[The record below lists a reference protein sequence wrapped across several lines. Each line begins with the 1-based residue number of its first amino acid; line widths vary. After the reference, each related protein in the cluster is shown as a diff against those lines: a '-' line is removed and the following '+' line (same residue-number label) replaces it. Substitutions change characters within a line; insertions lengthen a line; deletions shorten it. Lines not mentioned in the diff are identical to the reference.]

1 MSGLPDEAKTVLCV
15 GALLAA
21 IASSIAWPIAWYNS
35 SVETAAMKAGL
46 VQREVPHV
54 QGGVVLWVKPD
65 AEVKP

>member
-1 MSGLPDEAKTVLCV
+1 MSGIPDEGKVVLCV

-21 IASSIAWPIAWYNS
+21 IASSIAWPICWYYS
-35 SVETAAMKAGL
+35 STETAAMKAGL

-65 AEVKP
+65 AEAKP